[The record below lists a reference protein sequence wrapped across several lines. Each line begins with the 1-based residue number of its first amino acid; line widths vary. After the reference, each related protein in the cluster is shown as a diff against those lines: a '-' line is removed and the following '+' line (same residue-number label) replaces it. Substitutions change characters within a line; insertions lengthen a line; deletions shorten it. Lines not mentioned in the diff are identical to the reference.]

1 MPLPFIVDSIESIE
15 ESQRALYVEA
25 DGKFRLDIDGYEDP
39 KGLKS
44 ALQSERDAAKTAKQ
58 ELNQFKQ
65 QFDGLDIESIKQF
78 ATKAKQDET
87 AKLIA
92 EGKIDQVLAQ
102 KTDLMRQDFES
113 KLSDATSRAQTL
125 ESKVL
130 NGFIAVA
137 AAQAGVQPEA
147 IDLVNMLAQSQFKLD
162 ANGDPVAVNAQGEV
176 INGKDGKTP
185 LSITDWL
192 ASLRESKPLLWGAPQ
207 GSGAQGSKGS
217 GKVDIL
223 KADGSVNLTKLG
235 QLRNENPQLAK
246 QVAAEHGIKLN

>member
-1 MPLPFIVDSIESIE
+1 MALPLIVDSLDAID
-15 ESQRALYVEA
+15 ESQRALYIET

-65 QFDGLDIESIKQF
+65 QFDGVDIEKIKEF
-78 ATKAKQDET
+78 AIKYKSDEMSRLL
-87 AKLIA
+87 AD
-92 EGKIDQVLAQ
+92 GKIDEVIAQ

-130 NGFIAVA
+130 NGFIATY

-162 ANGDPVAVNAQGEV
+162 TNGDPVAVNAQGEV

>member
-1 MPLPFIVDSIESIE
+1 MSDQGNQDQEIDFNDPKIQAYLE
-15 ESQRALYVEA
+15 EQT
-25 DGKFRLDIDGYEDP
+25 
-39 KGLKS
+39 KGLKTKN
-44 ALQSERDAAKTAKQ
+44 SELLGKFG
-58 ELNQFKQ
+58 ELKEFKSK
-65 QFDGLDIESIKQF
+65 FDGVDVETLLQF
-78 ATKAKQDET
+78 AEKAKQDDIT
-87 AKLIA
+87 KKLS
-92 EGKIDQVLAQ
+92 EGKFDEVLAQ
-102 KTDLMRQDFES
+102 KTDLMRSDYEQ
-113 KLSDATSRAQTL
+113 KLSEQTSRAQTL

-130 NGFIAVA
+130 GGFIATY

-147 IDLVNMLAQSQFKLD
+147 IDLVNMLAQNQFKLD

-192 ASLRESKPLLWGAPQ
+192 TSLRESKPLLWGNPQ
-207 GSGAQGSKGS
+207 GSGAQGSKGG

-246 QVAAEHGIKLN
+246 QLAAEHGIQLN

>member
-1 MPLPFIVDSIESIE
+1 MSDQGNQDQEIDFNDPKIQAYIE
-15 ESQRALYVEA
+15 EQT
-25 DGKFRLDIDGYEDP
+25 
-39 KGLKS
+39 KGLKTKN
-44 ALQSERDAAKTAKQ
+44 SELLGKFG
-58 ELNQFKQ
+58 ELKEFKSK
-65 QFDGLDIESIKQF
+65 FDGVDVETLLQF
-78 ATKAKQDET
+78 AEKAKQDDIT
-87 AKLIA
+87 KKLS
-92 EGKIDQVLAQ
+92 EGKFDEVLAQ
-102 KTDLMRQDFES
+102 KTDLMRSDYEQ
-113 KLSDATSRAQTL
+113 KLSEQTSRAQTL

-130 NGFIAVA
+130 GGFIATY

-147 IDLVNMLAQSQFKLD
+147 IDLVNMLAQNQFKLD

-192 ASLRESKPLLWGAPQ
+192 TSLRESKPLLWGNPQ
-207 GSGAQGSKGS
+207 GSNAPGSKGG

-246 QVAAEHGIKLN
+246 QLAAEHGIQLN

>member
-1 MPLPFIVDSIESIE
+1 MSDQGNQDQEIDFNDPKIQAYLE
-15 ESQRALYVEA
+15 EQT
-25 DGKFRLDIDGYEDP
+25 
-39 KGLKS
+39 KGLKTKN
-44 ALQSERDAAKTAKQ
+44 SELLGKFG
-58 ELNQFKQ
+58 ELKEFKSK
-65 QFDGLDIESIKQF
+65 FDGVDVETLLQF
-78 ATKAKQDET
+78 AEKAKQDDIT
-87 AKLIA
+87 KKLS
-92 EGKIDQVLAQ
+92 EGKFDEVLAQ
-102 KTDLMRQDFES
+102 KTELMRSDYEQ
-113 KLSDATSRAQTL
+113 KLSEQTSRAQTL

-130 NGFIAVA
+130 GGFIATY

-147 IDLVNMLAQSQFKLD
+147 IDLVNMLAQNQFKLD

-192 ASLRESKPLLWGAPQ
+192 TSLRESKPLLWGNPQ
-207 GSGAQGSKGS
+207 GSNAPGSKGG

-246 QVAAEHGIKLN
+246 QLAAEHGIQLN